1 MNEFF
6 VDTGYLL
13 ALELGNDQNHE
24 AAQKYWQQ
32 IIVVSVKLLTTTY
45 ILNEVVTYLNSRDH
59 HAKAVQIG
67 EILLNSTTIE
77 LVHVDEALLQDSWAY
92 FRQHQDKRYSL
103 TDCVSLGIAQEV
115 CATET

>member
-24 AAQKYWQQ
+24 AAQKHWQQ

-45 ILNEVVTYLNSRDH
+45 ILNEVVTY
-59 HAKAVQIG
+59 
-67 EILLNSTTIE
+67 
-77 LVHVDEALLQDSWAY
+77 
-92 FRQHQDKRYSL
+92 
-103 TDCVSLGIAQEV
+103 
-115 CATET
+115 

>member
-45 ILNEVVTYLNSRDH
+45 ILNEVVTYLNSRGH

-77 LVHVDEALLQDSWAY
+77 LVHVDEALLQDSWGH